1 MNKTNRKK
9 AALLFA
15 LLLFPSIL
23 YVVFSSGKHTFLYRP
38 ILGPKTVNVDG
49 DTLYHS
55 VSLFSFTNCA
65 QNKISMKDLK
75 GKIIVLGFYNNSDSL
90 SSARIY
96 TQMMTLHEKFE
107 TTKDFVLVSI
117 SVNNDPISVSGA
129 CRVESRFPIQ
139 KGRWLLGVLDDDVYE
154 FATQQLFLESEE
166 SKTESSPSFNYKKL
180 VLLDKFR
187 RIRSY
192 SDALQ
197 YAETKILG
205 DDIKVVIAEDFI
217 PKKNKTKKKEI

>member
-96 TQMMTLHEKFE
+96 TQMMTYKNITNPSRRFI
-107 TTKDFVLVSI
+107 KYVL
-117 SVNNDPISVSGA
+117 
-129 CRVESRFPIQ
+129 
-139 KGRWLLGVLDDDVYE
+139 
-154 FATQQLFLESEE
+154 SE
-166 SKTESSPSFNYKKL
+166 
-180 VLLDKFR
+180 
-187 RIRSY
+187 I
-192 SDALQ
+192 
-197 YAETKILG
+197 
-205 DDIKVVIAEDFI
+205 
-217 PKKNKTKKKEI
+217 